1 MKYDL
6 TKGQG
11 NYEVKVVVDAKTQEE
26 MKEGAL
32 KLAQKDFT
40 FHGFRQG
47 HVPLSIV
54 EKNIKPEYMQMAM
67 YEEVINK
74 ALQKV
79 VKENEKIQFIGQP
92 YDLQDKKE
100 NDTWTITFKLDI
112 YPEVEVKDKKRESI
126 HIHALDA
133 APTAEEE
140 ANALNNL
147 RRQYADYQDT
157 DTITEDSVAKLKF
170 VMKDKDGNEID
181 KGTAFVGKEEFDEFA
196 LVKKEFVGQKK
207 DATVEFT
214 YDEKKL
220 PHILHFHA
228 KDEAKKNLKAA
239 TVSATIVDVKNV
251 ILPDFSNT
259 ETLKKLFQN
268 DDISSEEA
276 LKTRIHEVLE
286 QQKRENALHQAVE
299 HVIDQ
304 AKASMEVT
312 IPHTILREEMSAR
325 IKQLGD
331 RMGGEAGMKQYFDQ
345 IGEEGTKKVYD
356 DIETSAK
363 TSLEKFF
370 MLRKLIEL
378 LEIND
383 IDWNKPLDAEEKLYA
398 RLSAGG
404 AKTKAKKTDETDE
417 KPAKKSA
424 AKTKKADESTD
435 EKPKKVAPRK
445 KKED

>member
-6 TKGQG
+6 TKGTG

-40 FHGFRQG
+40 FQGFRQG

-54 EKNIKPEYMQMAM
+54 EQNIKPEYMQMAM

-92 YDLQDKKE
+92 YDLQDTKDEKG
-100 NDTWTITFKLDI
+100 WTITFKLDV
-112 YPEVEVKDKKRESI
+112 YPEVEVKDNKRESL
-126 HIHALDA
+126 HVHAIEA
-133 APTAEEE
+133 TATAEEKE
-140 ANALNNL
+140 NAFTNL
-147 RRQYADYQDT
+147 RRQYADYQDA
-157 DTITEDSVAKLKF
+157 DTISEDSVAKIKF
-170 VMKDKDGNEID
+170 IMKDKDGNEID

-207 DATVEFT
+207 DATVEFA

-220 PHILHFHA
+220 PHILHFHP
-228 KDEAKKNLKAA
+228 KDEAKKDEKAA

-251 ILPDFSNT
+251 ILPDFTNE
-259 ETLKKLFQN
+259 ETLKKLFGN
-268 DDISSEEA
+268 EEISSESA
-276 LKTRIHEVLE
+276 LKAKIDDVLN
-286 QQKRENALHQAVE
+286 QQKKENELHKAVE
-299 HVIDQ
+299 HVIEQ
-304 AKASMEVT
+304 ASASMSVT
-312 IPHTILREEMSAR
+312 IPQTIMREEMAAR

-356 DIETSAK
+356 DIETSARL
-363 TSLEKFF
+363 SLEKFF
-370 MLRKLIEL
+370 MLRKLTEL
-378 LEIND
+378 LG
-383 IDWNKPLDAEEKLYA
+383 IDNIDRNKHLDAEEKIYEKL
-398 RLSAGG
+398 LAGG
-404 AKTKAKKTDETDE
+404 GKSKAKHTHEDEEDKPKKTTSKAKKDGET
-417 KPAKKSA
+417 
-424 AKTKKADESTD
+424 TD
-435 EKPKKVAPRK
+435 EKPKKTAARK
-445 KKED
+445 KKEE

>member
-11 NYEVKVVVDAKTQEE
+11 NYEIKVVVDAQTQEE

-40 FHGFRQG
+40 FQGFRQG

-100 NDTWTITFKLDI
+100 NDVWTITFKLDV
-112 YPEVEVKDKKRESI
+112 YPEVEVKDKKWESI
-126 HIHALDA
+126 HIHAIDT

-170 VMKDKDGNEID
+170 IMKDKDGNEID

-207 DATVEFT
+207 DATVEFA

-228 KDEAKKNLKAA
+228 KEEDKK
-239 TVSATIVDVKNV
+239 
-251 ILPDFSNT
+251 
-259 ETLKKLFQN
+259 
-268 DDISSEEA
+268 
-276 LKTRIHEVLE
+276 
-286 QQKRENALHQAVE
+286 
-299 HVIDQ
+299 
-304 AKASMEVT
+304 
-312 IPHTILREEMSAR
+312 
-325 IKQLGD
+325 
-331 RMGGEAGMKQYFDQ
+331 
-345 IGEEGTKKVYD
+345 
-356 DIETSAK
+356 
-363 TSLEKFF
+363 
-370 MLRKLIEL
+370 
-378 LEIND
+378 
-383 IDWNKPLDAEEKLYA
+383 
-398 RLSAGG
+398 
-404 AKTKAKKTDETDE
+404 
-417 KPAKKSA
+417 
-424 AKTKKADESTD
+424 
-435 EKPKKVAPRK
+435 
-445 KKED
+445 